1 MHKYKQKFSDMLDI
15 PKDVLLDLPKVTIIG
30 DIQVYIENHKGI
42 IEYTSNLVRISTA
55 LGQLIIV
62 GEGLI
67 LRNIGLEDIYL
78 DGQIEKI
85 KFER

>member
-1 MHKYKQKFSDMLDI
+1 MLDI
-15 PKDVLLDLPKVTIIG
+15 PKDVLLDLPKITMIG

-55 LGQLIIV
+55 LGQLV
-62 GEGLI
+62 LTGEGLV
-67 LRNIGLEDIYL
+67 LRNIGLEEIYL
-78 DGQIEKI
+78 DGRIMEI

>member
-1 MHKYKQKFSDMLDI
+1 MQKIKHKFFNMLDI
-15 PKDVLLDLPKVTIIG
+15 PKDVLLDLPKITMIG
-30 DIQVYIENHKGI
+30 DIQIYIENHKGI

-55 LGQLIIV
+55 LGQLVLI

-78 DGQIEKI
+78 DGRIEEI